1 MPKLGKEIRMAK
13 RNSMPGQ
20 ESKLVGFTRGGMV
33 VGGRSPKPK
42 SASGRNYGAGEI
54 AALGVAGGL
63 TGLVGAAVVSGI
75 RQGFGHG
82 ADRFKKTK

>member
-1 MPKLGKEIRMAK
+1 MGKEIRMAK

-20 ESKLVGFTRGGMV
+20 ESMMSGFTRGGMV
-33 VGGRSPKPK
+33 VGGRKPKPK
-42 SASGRNYGAGEI
+42 SPGGRSYGVGEY
-54 AALGVAGGL
+54 AALGVAAGL

-75 RQGFGHG
+75 RQGFGSG